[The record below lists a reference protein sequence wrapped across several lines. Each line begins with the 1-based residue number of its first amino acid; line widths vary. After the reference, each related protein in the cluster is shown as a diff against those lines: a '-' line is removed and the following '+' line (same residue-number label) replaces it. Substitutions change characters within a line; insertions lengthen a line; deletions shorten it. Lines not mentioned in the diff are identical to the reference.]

1 MKCYMHRKVLKDNN
15 TLHGRCFCL
24 GKQWSIVL
32 YMIWDIKVII
42 MFGVIVGIIQ
52 TSLKGVSIR
61 YVFLRIEWRLSLHHQ
76 FNTYFLTSLITFRF
90 WLNLKI
96 NETGL
101 ARSGNNCFVLKRCGR
116 N

>member
-1 MKCYMHRKVLKDNN
+1 MKCYLHRKFLKDSN
-15 TLHGRCFCL
+15 TLHGRCLCL
-24 GKQWSIVL
+24 GKHWSIVL

-42 MFGVIVGIIQ
+42 IFGVIVGIIQ
-52 TSLKGVSIR
+52 TSLRGVSIR
-61 YVFLRIEWRLSLHHQ
+61 YVLLRIEWRLSLHHQ

-101 ARSGNNCFVLKRCGR
+101 ARSGTIVLF
-116 N
+116 